1 MKFRFTGDTDAPDWL
16 LAEIATLSRISSV
29 RMKLIAKQVLLKMVT
44 GSMDYEKVLRLLTPK
59 GAARASVSD
68 TKGSIAALHFVVEN
82 AAKFGV
88 DETTLHQE
96 LQQLGLPKEN
106 CDALSRQYRDNRAAL
121 RAKLVGAA
129 YKHSTLLELDWR
141 VDHVLRSS
149 SSGEVNRPCVH
160 LNFLVDTAPHRGELA
175 SREPDGERVR
185 ETTCEMPADKFDVL
199 VYELRQA
206 QALMASIDD
215 DGSGGK
221 PPQ

>member
-96 LQQLGLPKEN
+96 TVREAPTLVQLQPAYGPTSGRQERISDSNLAPGLGQRGASTNLI
-106 CDALSRQYRDNRAAL
+106 CTARDHRRARAAS
-121 RAKLVGAA
+121 VW
-129 YKHSTLLELDWR
+129 LD
-141 VDHVLRSS
+141 
-149 SSGEVNRPCVH
+149 
-160 LNFLVDTAPHRGELA
+160 A
-175 SREPDGERVR
+175 
-185 ETTCEMPADKFDVL
+185 
-199 VYELRQA
+199 
-206 QALMASIDD
+206 
-215 DGSGGK
+215 
-221 PPQ
+221 

>member
-1 MKFRFTGDTDAPDWL
+1 
-16 LAEIATLSRISSV
+16 
-29 RMKLIAKQVLLKMVT
+29 MKLIAKQVLLKMVT

-221 PPQ
+221 PPP